1 MDALE
6 RIRSME
12 EILQGAKPVLAQLDA
27 ALEVYAAQADGLRAL
42 ARYYGGED
50 WRADLALDEAGLLPP
65 TLRRGVL
72 SEDEVYDLLCD
83 ERRIRDQMRRLLD
96 NDTETEENT

>member
-12 EILQGAKPVLAQLDA
+12 EILQGAKPVLARLDEALEDYA
-27 ALEVYAAQADGLRAL
+27 ALTDAL
-42 ARYYGGED
+42 GALECYYGSEA

-83 ERRIRDQMRRLLD
+83 ERRIRDQMRGLLD

>member
-27 ALEVYAAQADGLRAL
+27 ALEAYAAQADGLRAL
-42 ARYYGGED
+42 ARYYGGEA
-50 WRADLALDEAGLLPP
+50 WRADLTLDEAGLLPP

-83 ERRIRDQMRRLLD
+83 ERRIRDQMRGILD

>member
-1 MDALE
+1 MDAIE
-6 RIRSME
+6 RIGRME
-12 EILQGAKPVLAQLDA
+12 EILRGAKPVLAQLDA
-27 ALEVYAAQADGLRAL
+27 ALEAYAALADELRVL
-42 ARYYGGED
+42 DRYYGSEA

-83 ERRIRDQMRRLLD
+83 ERRMRETMRALSD
-96 NDTETEENT
+96 NHIETEENT